1 MYQSNLSKRWYLP
14 LVEGVGSLQSFGRS
28 LGHLGLCR
36 RAEAGRRSV
45 QSATSDNSVI
55 SQCCASVR
63 SDFFPFLK
71 YSSCTVPI
79 RTWSSYRSHLVGRH
93 QSDLRTQL
101 SCRYKRCRRRMRLW
115 VGVFALIISSLYS
128 TFGLDCVSSKISG
141 KPAIDC
147 DGSSDAWVFMLLVIS
162 TLLFS

>member
-1 MYQSNLSKRWYLP
+1 MVP
-14 LVEGVGSLQSFGRS
+14 AFGGRS
-28 LGHLGLCR
+28 GFIAELRQVPGSPGPLQESRGWQEVSAKCNFRQQCDFPMLCI
-36 RAEAGRRSV
+36 GKKWF
-45 QSATSDNSVI
+45 
-55 SQCCASVR
+55 
-63 SDFFPFLK
+63 FFPFFK

-79 RTWSSYRSHLVGRH
+79 RMWASYRSHLVGRH
-93 QSDLRTQL
+93 QSDLRTQFN
-101 SCRYKRCRRRMRLW
+101 CRYKRCRRRMRLW

-128 TFGLDCVSSKISG
+128 TFGLDCVSSEISG